1 MKKRLFLYFFCLCIV
16 LLAIWY
22 GIFRPSG
29 RYSID
34 MAIPS
39 DAIVTIRTPSFQEIY
54 NNLSPNT
61 IWKSLKK
68 YPSFKEYHQN
78 IERIDSLG
86 KTHSNLRKLI
96 LDRPFAISVH
106 LTPTTTCDLL
116 YVCDLQ
122 KLNMIQNFEALLPGL
137 LKDYGIQIIPQENHI
152 QHLLYG
158 QNIFYYSFKDNLL
171 IGSFNEALVQKA
183 LKSCEQHK
191 GEKKKKHPDD
201 ISVDI
206 NHKELDKWLSTSA
219 IFDSSFTGPSF
230 LDSTS
235 LDFQLKKEEIS
246 LSGTTHFLK
255 ANSLWPE
262 ILQHTTGNASEIK
275 RIIPDNTAAYFS
287 FCFPSFR
294 DLKDSLTYHSQQH
307 YPETYQLY
315 ETSLQKLNKYLK
327 IDLLDLFTS
336 WIGSEITLVK
346 PAYDSEQ
353 QLQTVVLAVQC
364 KDKNLAKDQL
374 DYLGEQIRIRTPVK
388 FKTINYNG
396 YEINYLSLKGFFRLF
411 AGGLFDRL
419 EKPYYTIIDNYV
431 LFSNSPAA
439 LTQII
444 KKYILGQ
451 TLENNEKYKQLISQL
466 NNHSNLYAYLNAANV
481 YRYLYLSLPEQSKPS
496 LLQNKGAVL
505 SFENLALEF
514 VQENGHLKTNIIATH
529 DANAPEEFEIQ
540 ELNEAFENLAD
551 EVESGRYHPVLPD
564 SIVVSTLT
572 DFTYET
578 ADLTMK
584 GRLLDGE
591 PNGFWNFYDKQAAFI
606 GQFPYKNG
614 KPDGT
619 ARLFYTNQKIRAE
632 ITYENGEIRTFREFF
647 PDGTPRTELEYRKG
661 KRQGEA
667 KFYYSTGHLLCEGK
681 YKKGKRT
688 GNWQYY
694 KVTGE
699 IEKKIKF

>member
-1 MKKRLFLYFFCLCIV
+1 MKKRFFLFFSFACII
-16 LLAIWY
+16 LFTIWY
-22 GIFRPSG
+22 GIFRQSG

-34 MAIPS
+34 MAIPT
-39 DAIVTIRTPSFQEIY
+39 DALVTFRTPSFQEIY
-54 NNLSPNT
+54 NKLSPNT
-61 IWKSLKK
+61 IWQFLKK
-68 YPSFKEYHQN
+68 YPSFSDYHRH
-78 IERIDSLG
+78 IEWTDSLG

-96 LDRPFAISVH
+96 LDRPFAVSVH
-106 LTPTTTCDLL
+106 LLSTNSCDLL

-122 KLNMIQNFEALLPGL
+122 KLNVIQNFEALIPGL
-137 LKDYGIQIIPQENHI
+137 LKDYGIRIIQQENRI

-158 QNIFYYSFKDNLL
+158 QNTFYYTFKDNLL
-171 IGSFNEALVQKA
+171 IGSFNETLVQKA
-183 LKSCEQHK
+183 LQSCEQQK
-191 GEKKKKHPDD
+191 REKKKKNRED

-206 NHKELDKWLSTSA
+206 NHKELGKWLSSLF
-219 IFDSSFTGPSF
+219 ISDSFLRSPSF

-235 LDFQLKKEEIS
+235 LDFQLKKEEII
-246 LSGTTHFLK
+246 LSGTSHFLND
-255 ANSLWPE
+255 NSLWPE
-262 ILQHTTGNASEIK
+262 ILQHSEGNASGIK
-275 RIIPDNTAAYFS
+275 KIIPDNTAAYFS
-287 FCFPSFR
+287 FCFSSFP
-294 DLKDSLTYHSQQH
+294 DLKDSLIAHSRQL
-307 YPETYQLY
+307 YPETYQTY
-315 ETSLQKLNKYLK
+315 EASLQKLNKYLK
-327 IDLLDLFTS
+327 VDVLDLFTS

-346 PAYDSEQ
+346 PTYDPEQ
-353 QLQTVVLAVQC
+353 QLQAIVLAVQC
-364 KDKNLAKDQL
+364 KDKDLAKDQL
-374 DYLGEQIRIRTPVK
+374 DYLGEQIRIRTPIK
-388 FKTINYNG
+388 FKTIPYNG

-411 AGGLFDRL
+411 AGGIFDRL

-451 TLENNEKYKQLISQL
+451 TLKNNEKYEHLTSQW
-466 NNHSNLYAYLNAANV
+466 NNHSNLYVYLNAANV
-481 YRYLYLSLPEQSKPS
+481 YRYLYLSLPEQAKPS

-505 SFENLALEF
+505 SFENLGLTFNREK
-514 VQENGHLKTNIIATH
+514 GHFKTSIIATH
-529 DANAPEEFEIQ
+529 NANAPEEFELK
-540 ELNEAFENLAD
+540 ELNEEFENLAD
-551 EVESGRYHPVLPD
+551 EVESGRYHPILPD

-578 ADLTMK
+578 ADFTMK
-584 GRLLDGE
+584 GRLLEGE

-614 KPDGT
+614 KPDGI

-632 ITYENGEIRTFREFF
+632 ITYENGEIRSFREFF
-647 PDGTPRTELEYRKG
+647 PDGTTRTELEYRKG

-688 GNWQYY
+688 GTWQYY

-699 IEKKIKF
+699 TEKKIKF